1 MTDKTTLLRAF
12 NNHFF
17 EFIDDVIAIFPEK
30 TDLLFTKTSFQT
42 IKQANPT
49 AIVKAW
55 NKFVYTP
62 YSQVIDAGDITFFFE
77 KDYSADLE
85 GVNNSQSIMSMIDSF
100 RQPVREMGDVN
111 KDHARKYIQNLSKLS
126 NLYSA
131 M

>member
-55 NKFVYTP
+55 YKFVYMP

>member
-55 NKFVYTP
+55 YKFVYTP

>member
-1 MTDKTTLLRAF
+1 MAEKTTVLRAF

-17 EFIDDVIAIFPEK
+17 EFIDDIIAIFPEK

-49 AIVKAW
+49 AIIKAW

-100 RQPVREMGDVN
+100 RQPVREMGDAN

-126 NLYSA
+126 NLYSG